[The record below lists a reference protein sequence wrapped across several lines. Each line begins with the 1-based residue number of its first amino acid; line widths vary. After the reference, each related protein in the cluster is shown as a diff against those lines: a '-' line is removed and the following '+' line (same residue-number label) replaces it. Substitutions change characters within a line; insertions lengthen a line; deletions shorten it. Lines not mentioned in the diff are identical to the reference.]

1 MSELKGAADARR
13 PTRDYLCAT
22 TYARLG
28 VRPSRVD
35 QTTR

>member
-1 MSELKGAADARR
+1 MSELISAAGAQR
-13 PTRDYLCAT
+13 PARDYLRAT

-28 VRPSRVD
+28 VRPSQVD